1 MKDMAGTKK
10 PSLDRTPSVII
21 ASLGLSSLIIWSL
34 LFVLL
39 VIGNIV
45 YWSNFPYD
53 LGPTSEDVL
62 WGGVIH
68 LLIVMFLILMVPISL
83 IFIVSGILT
92 FTGGLVYVRRQR
104 PYVLTISFVANL
116 MILLMMMFIFFC
128 SFLFRLPD
136 MIPPSLYL
144 LGPLILSYLAR
155 SILTAKVIFDH
166 YRTGDKAAR
175 PHYPSD
181 VPRGISPV

>member
-1 MKDMAGTKK
+1 MKDMAGTNK
-10 PSLDRTPSVII
+10 PSLDRTLSVII
-21 ASLGLSSLIIWSL
+21 AGLGLSSFIIWSL

-68 LLIVMFLILMVPISL
+68 LLIILFLILMVPISL
-83 IFIVSGILT
+83 ILLVSGILT
-92 FTGGLVYVRRQR
+92 FTGGLVYVRKQR
-104 PYVLTISFVANL
+104 PFVLTISFVANL
-116 MILLMMMFIFFC
+116 MILLMMMFILFC
-128 SFLFRLPD
+128 SLLLFLPD
-136 MIPPSLYL
+136 KVPLSLL
-144 LGPLILSYLAR
+144 ILGTLILSYLAR

-166 YRTGDKAAR
+166 YRTGDKAMR
-175 PHYPSD
+175 SHLPSD
-181 VPRGISPV
+181 GGISPI